1 VKKSCHGLRKIAA
14 TRCAEAGATLPQMN
28 AIFGWTGSHM
38 ALHYIE
44 AADRRRLAAEAM
56 DKLNDKRTSI
66 VAP

>member
-1 VKKSCHGLRKIAA
+1 
-14 TRCAEAGATLPQMN
+14 MN
-28 AIFGWTGSHM
+28 AIFGWTGARM

-44 AADRRRLAAEAM
+44 AADRRPLAAEAM